1 MSWDKAGTT
10 LSGKFGGIEQYYVPG
25 YGYRE
30 QGHIAT
36 EPCGACGRGEDVTFT
51 LPLDLYDKLGEI
63 KTGTPIRAHGR
74 SSASRPS
81 HEAPELDT
89 HSEACRRQRREEP
102 AERVHAQASRWLHR
116 SRSAGDGR

>member
-63 KTGTPIRAHGR
+63 KTGTPIRITFVKHQG
-74 SSASRPS
+74 SRKIFS
-81 HEAPELDT
+81 VEAQ
-89 HSEACRRQRREEP
+89 S
-102 AERVHAQASRWLHR
+102 
-116 SRSAGDGR
+116 